1 MSLMS
6 INTQRFGAGPTE
18 SRLYSQVACLRDET
32 DYLGSLLIAEA
43 SDNEWRSDK
52 TPEEYTGLVDVATK
66 LQIMQSEHKQLNSK
80 H

>member
-1 MSLMS
+1 MNM
-6 INTQRFGAGPTE
+6 NTQRFGAGPTE

-52 TPEEYTGLVDVATK
+52 TPEEYTGLVGVKTK
-66 LQIMQSEHKQLNSK
+66 LQIVQSEHKLLKSRR
-80 H
+80 

>member
-1 MSLMS
+1 MSLMN

-43 SDNEWRSDK
+43 SLITS
-52 TPEEYTGLVDVATK
+52 GGVTK
-66 LQIMQSEHKQLNSK
+66 RVKSTQAS
-80 H
+80 